1 MEELQPS
8 LATKQV
14 KRKNYGAPKRTIR
27 TPRELARNDA
37 DLVSEH
43 KHLILQCEVLIKLLS
58 I

>member
-43 KHLILQCEVLIKLLS
+43 KHLILQCEVLIKLL
-58 I
+58 